1 MDACEPA
8 EEMVSIPCG
17 TFSLEAILAY
27 PAAVNPGRAVLL
39 FNPHPHLGGNMKNNV
54 IRHLARRAA
63 QEGALSLRFDYRG
76 VGNSGFPDDVTAAV
90 HSYYAGIEED
100 GSYERMLPDCSAAAD
115 WLARAAR
122 NRPVIY
128 AGYSLGALL
137 AGMLAAANAPSGL
150 AAIAPPNRRVPMNIF
165 EACPCRK
172 VFIAGDSD
180 FVFDPEQFREEFSR
194 FPEPKTCHLLA
205 GCGHFF
211 RQQEEQVFQCL
222 RSSLLLDSEE
232 NV

>member
-1 MDACEPA
+1 MDLQEPV
-8 EEMVSIPCG
+8 EEIVTIPCG
-17 TFSLEAILAY
+17 TFSLEGILAY
-27 PAAVNPGRAVLL
+27 PAAGNPARAVLL

-76 VGNSGFPDDVTAAV
+76 VGNSGIPAEVTTNV

-100 GSYERMLPDCSAAAD
+100 GAYERMLPDCSAAAD
-115 WLARAAR
+115 WFAGAAR

-137 AGMLAAANAPSGL
+137 AGMLAKTRAPSGL
-150 AAIAPPNRRVPMNIF
+150 AAIAPPNRRVPMQTF
-165 EACPCRK
+165 EACLCRK

-180 FVFDPEQFREEFSR
+180 FVFDPEQFREEFSC

-222 RSSLLLDSEE
+222 RSSLLLDLEE
-232 NV
+232 ST